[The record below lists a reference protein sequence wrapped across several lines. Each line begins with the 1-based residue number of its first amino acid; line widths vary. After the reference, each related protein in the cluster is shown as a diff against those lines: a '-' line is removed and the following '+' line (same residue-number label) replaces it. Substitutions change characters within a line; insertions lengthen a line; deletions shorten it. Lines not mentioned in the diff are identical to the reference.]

1 VSRVLACRLVGWLA
15 CWLVCWGC
23 GAAPGPGVELLH
35 RADDGAAQL
44 EDQLLTPYRAR
55 HPGLRVVQHNAALSQ
70 AEYRRLL
77 LTASAGDALPDVF
90 QLDDVDVPALAD
102 RGGALDLAPYLSRVG
117 VDLGRYNPEVLAIFR
132 RGAALH
138 GLPRGYTPLMVVY
151 NRDLLDRAAIAYP
164 TDDWT
169 WDDFL
174 RTAQL
179 LTRDRDGDGR
189 IDQWGAAFDRR
200 PSFWLPWI
208 WAGGG
213 DVLCLDGRRASGCLD
228 APATVAAIRWY
239 ADWVRRWGVAPR
251 PHDPGNSGVE
261 IARLFDAGR
270 VAFMTVG
277 HDAVRDLRAAVGAG
291 RLRVGFAPIPHRAGV
306 PPATVLYASGY
317 AVPARALRRKAAVEL
332 AADLTDS
339 VADAARGDAGIELP
353 AVAAAAQ
360 GVAAAD
366 TLGWEAAFLR
376 AAAHGRPG
384 WGARVAQ
391 WREVEAELA
400 DLMVR
405 VTVGG
410 ADPARAARATARELD
425 RLLGTTR

>member
-1 VSRVLACRLVGWLA
+1 MSRVLARRLPCWLA
-15 CWLVCWGC
+15 CWLACWGC
-23 GAAPGPGVELLH
+23 GTAPTPGVELLH
-35 RADDGAAQL
+35 RADNGAAQL
-44 EDQLLTPYRAR
+44 EDQLLIPYRAR
-55 HPGLRVVQHNAALSQ
+55 HPGLEVVQHNAALSED
-70 AEYRRLL
+70 EYRRLL
-77 LTASAGDALPDVF
+77 LTATAGDALPDAF

-102 RGGALDLAPYLSRVG
+102 GGGALDLAPYLSRVG
-117 VDLGRYNPEVLAIFR
+117 VDLARYNPEVLAIFR

-169 WDDFL
+169 WDEFL
-174 RTAQL
+174 RAAQL

-213 DVLCLDGRRASGCLD
+213 DVLCPGGRRASACLD

-239 ADWVRRWGVAPR
+239 GGWVTRWGIAPR
-251 PHDPGNSGVE
+251 PHDPSNAGVE
-261 IARLFDAGR
+261 NARLFAAGR

-277 HDAVRDLRAAVGAG
+277 HDVVRGLRASVAAG
-291 RLRVGFAPIPHRAGV
+291 RLRVGFAPIPHRIGV
-306 PPATVLYASGY
+306 LPATVLYATGY
-317 AVPARALRRKAAVEL
+317 AVPARAQRRKAGVEL

-339 VADAARGDAGIELP
+339 LPDAARGEAGIELP
-353 AVAAAAQ
+353 AVTAAAQ
-360 GVAAAD
+360 EVAAAD

-384 WGARVAQ
+384 WGSRVAQ
-391 WREVEAELA
+391 WREVEGELA
-400 DLMVR
+400 DLMDR

-410 ADPARAARATARELD
+410 ADPARAARATARDLD
-425 RLLGTTR
+425 RLLGATR

>member
-1 VSRVLACRLVGWLA
+1 CA
-15 CWLVCWGC
+15 
-23 GAAPGPGVELLH
+23 
-35 RADDGAAQL
+35 
-44 EDQLLTPYRAR
+44 
-55 HPGLRVVQHNAALSQ
+55 
-70 AEYRRLL
+70 
-77 LTASAGDALPDVF
+77 
-90 QLDDVDVPALAD
+90 
-102 RGGALDLAPYLSRVG
+102 
-117 VDLGRYNPEVLAIFR
+117 
-132 RGAALH
+132 
-138 GLPRGYTPLMVVY
+138 
-151 NRDLLDRAAIAYP
+151 
-164 TDDWT
+164 
-169 WDDFL
+169 
-174 RTAQL
+174 
-179 LTRDRDGDGR
+179 
-189 IDQWGAAFDRR
+189 
-200 PSFWLPWI
+200 
-208 WAGGG
+208 
-213 DVLCLDGRRASGCLD
+213 
-228 APATVAAIRWY
+228 
-239 ADWVRRWGVAPR
+239 
-251 PHDPGNSGVE
+251 
-261 IARLFDAGR
+261 AGR

-306 PPATVLYASGY
+306 PPATVRYAWGY

-339 VADAARGDAGIELP
+339 LADAARGDAGIELP

-410 ADPARAARATARELD
+410 ADPARAARATAGRSGSAGPGRSRSGRGARDGSRSITPLRRWCARPPLPWPRRRCSDYVGRSLSAGPATRRSRPCSIATGGTLWVRSPPGPPGERGRSHPG
-425 RLLGTTR
+425 RLARCCSCWSRGRKASGRSAGRAKPGARASGHTASWPRCSAWRYSLTCGARQATRRIAGCTTRGS

>member
-1 VSRVLACRLVGWLA
+1 VSRALACRLVSWVA
-15 CWLVCWGC
+15 CWLACWGC
-23 GAAPGPGVELLH
+23 GAAPSPGVELLH
-35 RADDGAAQL
+35 RADDRAAQL
-44 EDQLLTPYRAR
+44 EDQLLIPYRAR
-55 HPGLRVVQHNAALSQ
+55 HPGLQVVQHNAALAQ

-77 LTASAGDALPDVF
+77 LTATAGDALPDVF
-90 QLDDVDVPALAD
+90 QLDDSDVPAVAD
-102 RGGALDLAPYLSRVG
+102 RGGALDLTPYLSRVG
-117 VDLGRYNPEVLAIFR
+117 VDLARYNPEVLAIFR
-132 RGAALH
+132 RGAALY

-169 WDDFL
+169 WDEFL

-200 PSFWLPWI
+200 PSLWLPWV

-213 DVLCLDGRRASGCLD
+213 DVLCPGGRRASGCLD
-228 APATVAAIRWY
+228 AAATVEAMRWY
-239 ADWVRRWGVAPR
+239 GGWVTRWGIAPR
-251 PHDPGNSGVE
+251 PHDPRSSGVE
-261 IARLFDAGR
+261 IARLFAAGR

-277 HDAVRDLRAAVGAG
+277 HDAVRALRASVAAG

-306 PPATVLYASGY
+306 PPATVLYATGY
-317 AVPARALRRKAAVEL
+317 AVPARALRRKAGVEL

-339 VADAARGDAGIELP
+339 LPGGARGEAGIELP
-353 AVAAAAQ
+353 AVTAAAQ
-360 GVAAAD
+360 EVAAAD

-400 DLMVR
+400 DLMDR

-410 ADPARAARATARELD
+410 ANPARAARATARELD
-425 RLLGTTR
+425 RLLGATR

>member
-1 VSRVLACRLVGWLA
+1 MKRVLALCLA
-15 CWLVCWGC
+15 CWGC
-23 GAAPGPGVELLH
+23 GGPPDGGISLFH
-35 RADDGAAQL
+35 RADDSAAQL

-55 HPGLRVVQHNAALSQ
+55 HPGLQVLPHNAALDP

-77 LTASAGDALPDVF
+77 LTAAASETLPDVF
-90 QLDDVDVPALAD
+90 QLDDVDVPALTD

-117 VDLGRYNPEVLAIFR
+117 VDLGRYDPEVLAIFR
-132 RGAALH
+132 RGA
-138 GLPRGYTPLMVVY
+138 GVYGFPRGYTPLMVVY
-151 NRDLLDRAAIAYP
+151 NRDLLDRAAIPYP

-169 WDDFL
+169 WDAFL
-174 RTAQL
+174 RAAQR

-189 IDQWGAAFDRR
+189 MDQWGAAFDRR

-213 DVLCLDGRRASGCLD
+213 DVLCPDGRRASGCLD

-239 ADWVRRWGVAPR
+239 AGWVTRWGVAPR
-251 PHDPGNSGVE
+251 PHDASTAGVE
-261 IARLFDAGR
+261 IARLFAAGR

-277 HDAVRDLRAAVGAG
+277 HDVVRDLRASVAAG

-306 PPATVLYASGY
+306 LPATVLYASAY
-317 AVPARALRRKAAVEL
+317 AVPARTLRRKAAVEL

-339 VADAARGDAGIELP
+339 LPDAARGDAGIELP
-353 AVAAAAQ
+353 AVTAAAQ

-366 TLGWEAAFLR
+366 SLGWEAAFLR

-384 WGARVAQ
+384 WGARLAQ
-391 WREVEAELA
+391 WREVEAELI
-400 DLMVR
+400 DLMDR
-405 VTVGG
+405 VTAGG
-410 ADPARAARATARELD
+410 ADPARAAHATARELD
-425 RLLGTTR
+425 RLLGATR

>member
-1 VSRVLACRLVGWLA
+1 MRSAPALRLVCWLA
-15 CWLVCWGC
+15 CWGC
-23 GAAPGPGVELLH
+23 GAAPSRGVELLH
-35 RADDGAAQL
+35 RADDGVAQL
-44 EDQLLTPYRAR
+44 EEQLLTPYRAR
-55 HPGLRVVQHNAALSQ
+55 HPGLQVAQHNAALSPP
-70 AEYRRLL
+70 EYRRLL
-77 LTASAGDALPDVF
+77 LTATAGDVLPDVF
-90 QLDDVDVPALAD
+90 QLDDADVPALVD
-102 RGGALDLAPYLSRVG
+102 RGGALDLAPYLARVG
-117 VDLGRYNPEVLAIFR
+117 VDLARYNPEVLAIFR
-132 RGAALH
+132 RGAALY
-138 GLPRGYTPLMVVY
+138 GLPRGYAPLMVVY
-151 NRDLLDRAAIAYP
+151 NRDLLDRAGVAYP

-169 WDDFL
+169 WDEFL
-174 RTAQL
+174 RMAQL

-213 DVLCLDGRRASGCLD
+213 DVLCPDGRRASGCLD
-228 APATVAAIRWY
+228 APATVAALRWY
-239 ADWVRRWGVAPR
+239 AGWVRHWGIAPR
-251 PHDPGNSGVE
+251 PHDPSDSGIE
-261 IARLFDAGR
+261 IARLFAAGR

-277 HDAVRDLRAAVGAG
+277 HDAVRGLRASVAAG
-291 RLRVGFAPIPHRAGV
+291 RLRVGFAPIPHRVGV
-306 PPATVLYASGY
+306 PPATMLLATAY
-317 AVPARALRRKAAVEL
+317 AVPAHALRRKAAVEL

-339 VADAARGDAGIELP
+339 LPDAARGEAGIELP
-353 AVAAAAQ
+353 AVTAAAQ
-360 GVAAAD
+360 DVATAD

-400 DLMVR
+400 NLLDR

-410 ADPARAARATARELD
+410 ADPRRAARAAARELD

>member
-1 VSRVLACRLVGWLA
+1 VSRAPAFCLPCWLA
-15 CWLVCWGC
+15 CWLACWGC
-23 GAAPGPGVELLH
+23 GAAPGRGFELLH

-44 EDQLLTPYRAR
+44 EEQLLTPYRAR
-55 HPGLRVVQHNAALSQ
+55 HPGLQVAQHNAALSP

-77 LTASAGDALPDVF
+77 LTATAGDALPDVF
-90 QLDDVDVPALAD
+90 QLDDADVPALAD
-102 RGGALDLAPYLSRVG
+102 RGGALDLAPYLARVG
-117 VDLGRYNPEVLAIFR
+117 VDLARYNPEVLAMFR
-132 RGAALH
+132 RGGAVY
-138 GLPRGYTPLMVVY
+138 GLPRGYSPLMVVY
-151 NRDLLDRAAIAYP
+151 NRDLLDRAGIAYP
-164 TDDWT
+164 SDDWT
-169 WDDFL
+169 WDEFL

-189 IDQWGAAFDRR
+189 VDQWGAAVDRR

-213 DVLCLDGRRASGCLD
+213 DVLCPDGHRASGCLD
-228 APATVAAIRWY
+228 APATVAALRWY
-239 ADWVRRWGVAPR
+239 AGWVSRWGIAPR
-251 PHDPGNSGVE
+251 PHDPSDAGVE
-261 IARLFDAGR
+261 IARLFAAGR

-277 HDAVRDLRAAVGAG
+277 HDAVRGLRASVAAG
-291 RLRVGFAPIPHRAGV
+291 RLRVGFAPIPHRVGV
-306 PPATVLYASGY
+306 PPATVLHATAY
-317 AVPARALRRKAAVEL
+317 AVPAHALRRKAGVEL

-339 VADAARGDAGIELP
+339 LPDAARGAAGIELP
-353 AVAAAAQ
+353 AVTAAAQ
-360 GVAAAD
+360 DVATAD

-400 DLMVR
+400 DLMDR

-410 ADPARAARATARELD
+410 ADPRRAARATARELD

>member
-1 VSRVLACRLVGWLA
+1 MKRALALCLA
-15 CWLVCWGC
+15 CWGC
-23 GAAPGPGVELLH
+23 GAGADRGIALFH

-55 HPGLRVVQHNAALSQ
+55 HPGLQVVQHNAALSPP
-70 AEYRRLL
+70 EYRRLL
-77 LTASAGDALPDVF
+77 LTAVASETLPDVF

-117 VDLGRYNPEVLAIFR
+117 VDLARYDPEVLAVFR
-132 RGAALH
+132 RGAGVY

-151 NRDLLDRAAIAYP
+151 NRDLLDRAVIPYP
-164 TDDWT
+164 SDAWT
-169 WDDFL
+169 WDDFW
-174 RTAQL
+174 RMAQQ

-200 PSFWLPWI
+200 PSVWLAWI

-213 DVLCLDGRRASGCLD
+213 DVLCPDGRRASGCLD

-239 ADWVRRWGVAPR
+239 AGWVKRGGVAPR
-251 PHDPGNSGVE
+251 PHDPRASGAE
-261 IARLFDAGR
+261 IARLFAASR

-277 HDAVRDLRAAVGAG
+277 HDAIRDLRASG

-306 PPATVLYASGY
+306 PPATVLYTTGY

-339 VADAARGDAGIELP
+339 LPDAARGDAGIELP
-353 AVAAAAQ
+353 AVTAAAQ
-360 GVAAAD
+360 GVTAGD
-366 TLGWEAAFLR
+366 SLGWEAAFLR

-391 WREVEAELA
+391 WREVEAELS
-400 DLMVR
+400 DLMDR
-405 VTVGG
+405 VTVGD
-410 ADPARAARATARELD
+410 ADPARAAHATARELD
-425 RLLGTTR
+425 RLLGATR

>member
-1 VSRVLACRLVGWLA
+1 MSCAPACRLVCWLGCWLA
-15 CWLVCWGC
+15 CWGC
-23 GAAPGPGVELLH
+23 GAAPGSGVELLH

-55 HPGLRVVQHNAALSQ
+55 HPGLQVVQHNAALSQ
-70 AEYRRLL
+70 VEYRRLL
-77 LTASAGDALPDVF
+77 LTATAGDALPDVF
-90 QLDDVDVPALAD
+90 QLDDGDVPALAD
-102 RGGALDLAPYLSRVG
+102 RGALLDLAPYLSRVG
-117 VDLGRYNPEVLAIFR
+117 VDLARYDPEVLAMFR
-132 RGAALH
+132 RGAAVYA
-138 GLPRGYTPLMVVY
+138 LPRGYAPLMVAY
-151 NRDLLDRAAIAYP
+151 NRDLLDRGAIAYP

-189 IDQWGAAFDRR
+189 MDQWGAAFDRR
-200 PSFWLPWI
+200 PSFWLPWV

-213 DVLCLDGRRASGCLD
+213 DVLCPGGRRASGCLD

-239 ADWVRRWGVAPR
+239 GGWVRRWAVAPP
-251 PHDPGNSGVE
+251 PHDPGPAGVE
-261 IARLFDAGR
+261 IARLFAAGR

-277 HDAVRDLRAAVGAG
+277 HDAVRGLRAAVAAG
-291 RLRVGFAPIPHRAGV
+291 RMRVGFAPIPHRAGV

-317 AVPARALRRKAAVEL
+317 AVPARALRRRAAVEL
-332 AADLTDS
+332 AAELTDS
-339 VADAARGDAGIELP
+339 LPDAARGEAGIELP

-360 GVAAAD
+360 EVAAAD
-366 TLGWEAAFLR
+366 TLGWEAAFRR
-376 AAAHGRPG
+376 AAAHGRPAWEG
-384 WGARVAQ
+384 RVAQ

-400 DLMVR
+400 DLMDR

-425 RLLGTTR
+425 RLLGATR